1 MRIRIDPHTLERAAE
16 RGATRSEIEEVLTAG
31 IPVPAK
37 QSRLAKTKVFSFRR
51 VWRGRYYE
59 QKKVEVIY
67 TEESDVV
74 ATVTV
79 YVFYGSW
86 ET

>member
-1 MRIRIDPHTLERAAE
+1 MRIRIGPPALDRAGERVT
-16 RGATRSEIEEVLTAG
+16 TRSEIEEVLTAG
-31 IPVPAK
+31 TPVPAK
-37 QSRLAKTKVFSFRR
+37 QSRLAKTKVLGFRR

-74 ATVTV
+74 TTVTV